1 MGGARRRPKAV
12 TRPKGSG
19 PILKSDSEIDAMAAA
34 GVALAECLDLVCAA
48 ATVGATLLELDRL
61 AEAAIRERGAIP
73 AFLGYPGGPGV
84 PDFPGSIC
92 ASLNDVVVHGIPS
105 PLRLED
111 GDLLAIDCGLILDG
125 WVADSARTVA
135 IGSIT
140 AEAAELKSVTESA
153 LQRGISAA
161 QPGATVG
168 DIGAAVQAEVESA
181 GFQVVR
187 SLVGHGVGRSMHEE
201 PQVPN
206 YGQRGQGVVLQPGVV
221 IAIEPM
227 VNVGTPDVTLDD
239 DRWTVRTADGSLSAH
254 SEHTV
259 AVTANGPRILTT
271 R

>member
-1 MGGARRRPKAV
+1 MSAARRRPKAS
-12 TRPKGSG
+12 TNHRTG
-19 PILKSDSEIDAMAAA
+19 PILKSAGEIDAMAEAGAA
-34 GVALAECLDLVCAA
+34 LSDCLDLVCAA
-48 ATVGATLLELDRL
+48 AKVGATLLELDTI

-73 AFLGYPGGPGV
+73 AFLGYPGGPGA

-105 PLRLED
+105 PVRLED
-111 GDLLAIDCGLILDG
+111 GDLLAIDCGLILSG

-140 AEAAELKSVTESA
+140 AEAAELKSVTEFA
-153 LQRGISAA
+153 LQRGIAAA
-161 QPGATVG
+161 QAGNTVG
-168 DIGAAVQAEVESA
+168 DIGAAVQTEVEAA

-206 YGQRGQGVVLQPGVV
+206 YGTRGQGPVLEPGIV

-227 VNVGTPDVTLDD
+227 VNVGTPDVTLDED
-239 DRWTVRTADGSLSAH
+239 KWTVRTADGSLSAH
-254 SEHTV
+254 SEHTI
-259 AVTANGPRILTT
+259 AITANGPRILTT